1 MEKFF
6 SQSENIFRYKKW
18 KFLNRK
24 SDNND
29 KLFDNL
35 FEKQEKIIF

>member
-1 MEKFF
+1 MEP
-6 SQSENIFRYKKW
+6 NL
-18 KFLNRK
+18 FLNRK